1 MTTNAINIKHTR
13 LLLFL
18 TVMSVFLLS
27 GCSDVPE
34 LLTPADT
41 LDAQNNGALIVDIR
55 TAEDFK
61 QFHIPKSINIPVLEL
76 SSSFDQMPLDQHIV
90 LVCNLGRS
98 SLEARDILLEAGYS
112 SVSSMEGGVMAWYDA
127 GYPGISGQ

>member
-27 GCSDVPE
+27 GCGGVPE
-34 LLTPADT
+34 LLTPAET
-41 LDAQNNGALIVDIR
+41 LDAQNKGALIVDIR